1 MLNVVLWKGKDV
13 DLSAYDYYTV
23 ADLLKHY
30 LLALPEPLLTHAL
43 VPEALQNEGRFPV
56 LEKRNIDWLWQR
68 YLQHTTRTTI

>member
-1 MLNVVLWKGKDV
+1 
-13 DLSAYDYYTV
+13 LSAYDYYTV

-56 LEKRNIDWLWQR
+56 LEKRNID
-68 YLQHTTRTTI
+68 